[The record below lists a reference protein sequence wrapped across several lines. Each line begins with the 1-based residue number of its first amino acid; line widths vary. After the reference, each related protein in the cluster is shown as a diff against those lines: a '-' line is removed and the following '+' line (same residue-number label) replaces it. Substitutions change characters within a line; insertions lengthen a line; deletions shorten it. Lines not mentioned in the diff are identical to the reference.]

1 MLTVVLERRL
11 KSLEDD
17 VLGFSWETIRRVDNS
32 VRSFLEEDTYLARE
46 IIEKKPMRSIRKA
59 IKLNTDV
66 LRFWGCTNHWPRICV
81 WEQHSYEHP

>member
-46 IIEKKPMRSIRKA
+46 IIEK
-59 IKLNTDV
+59 TDEI
-66 LRFWGCTNHWPRICV
+66 NK
-81 WEQHSYEHP
+81 ESYKIEHGMS

>member
-46 IIEKKPMRSIRKA
+46 IIEKNR
-59 IKLNTDV
+59 
-66 LRFWGCTNHWPRICV
+66 
-81 WEQHSYEHP
+81 